1 MMIYRIIEKLTFS
14 NSVKIGYISALLA
27 AVLFGS
33 ISTVAK
39 PTLSNVNPFLL
50 SSLVYLLAFLLLT
63 PIARIN
69 NTSSGSTGVIVV
81 RNPFFRIDRR
91 SWLLIAAI
99 AVSGAIIAPSM
110 YFIGLI
116 NASASD
122 TAVLSN
128 AEIVFTVLIA
138 IAFFKERF
146 KPICY
151 LAIIAVLAGTV
162 IITTNLDFSSLF
174 ISNLRSKG
182 TFLVITA
189 MAFWAV
195 ENNLSKLAT
204 RYVEVA
210 RLVQLK
216 SIIGGSVLM
225 IFVIISSAV
234 PFSTITLANLP
245 NILILGVGGVGA
257 SLFFFLHSMKRIGTT
272 RTMLIYS
279 TSSIF
284 GLIFSSIFL
293 NESIGIY
300 QVVAAAMMLTGI
312 YLININ

>member
-1 MMIYRIIEKLTFS
+1 M
-14 NSVKIGYISALLA
+14 
-27 AVLFGS
+27 
-33 ISTVAK
+33 
-39 PTLSNVNPFLL
+39 
-50 SSLVYLLAFLLLT
+50 
-63 PIARIN
+63 ARIN

-99 AVSGAIIAPSM
+99 AVSGAIIAPSL
-110 YFIGLI
+110 YFMGLI
-116 NASASD
+116 NAQASD

-146 KPICY
+146 KPIGY

-162 IITTNLDFSSLF
+162 IITTNLDFSSLS

-182 TFLVITA
+182 TFLVIAA

-195 ENNLSKLAT
+195 DNNLSKLAT

-225 IFVIISSAV
+225 IFVSISSAV

-312 YLININ
+312 YLINRN